1 MQVPSLN
8 TTTAS
13 QKPASATAQT
23 NNNKKIK
30 TASLA
35 FMSDMINITG
45 KKPAEQVAIG
55 ILTLGSAVAG
65 FLSAKK
71 ILPKLINTIIMAAV
85 GFAAGLGVTDAVNK
99 YRKTAETKPVED
111 KKTETT
117 EKDKTGEAPKTEQE
131 NNAPK
136 TESSQ
141 ETSKEEKDDDDKEKD
156 KD

>member
-1 MQVPSLN
+1 MQIPPLN
-8 TTTAS
+8 TSAAQQPSAS
-13 QKPASATAQT
+13 AQT
-23 NNNKKIK
+23 NKKVK
-30 TASLA
+30 TGS
-35 FMSDMINITG
+35 FSFISDTINIKN
-45 KKPAEQVAIG
+45 KKPAEQAAIG

-65 FLSAKK
+65 FRSAKK

-99 YRKTAETKPVED
+99 YQKTAETKPVED

-131 NNAPK
+131 NNTPK
-136 TESSQ
+136 IESSQ

>member
-8 TTTAS
+8 TTAAS

-35 FMSDMINITG
+35 FMSDMINITN
-45 KKPAEQVAIG
+45 KKPAEQAAIG

-65 FLSAKK
+65 FRSAKK
-71 ILPKLINTIIMAAV
+71 ILPKLINTIIMAVV

-99 YRKTAETKPVED
+99 YQKTTETKPVED
-111 KKTETT
+111 K
-117 EKDKTGEAPKTEQE
+117 KTEQE

>member
-8 TTTAS
+8 TTAAQQQS
-13 QKPASATAQT
+13 SAAAQT
-23 NNNKKIK
+23 NKKVK

-35 FMSDMINITG
+35 FMSDMINITN
-45 KKPAEQVAIG
+45 KKPAEQAAIG

-65 FLSAKK
+65 FRSAKK

-99 YRKTAETKPVED
+99 YQKTTETKPVED
-111 KKTETT
+111 K
-117 EKDKTGEAPKTEQE
+117 KTEQE

>member
-1 MQVPSLN
+1 MQIPPLN
-8 TTTAS
+8 TSAAQQQSSAS
-13 QKPASATAQT
+13 SQT
-23 NNNKKIK
+23 NKKVK
-30 TASLA
+30 TGS
-35 FMSDMINITG
+35 FSFISDTINIKN
-45 KKPAEQVAIG
+45 KKPAEQAAIG

-65 FLSAKK
+65 FRSAKK

-99 YRKTAETKPVED
+99 YQKTAETKPVED

-131 NNAPK
+131 NNTPK
-136 TESSQ
+136 IESSQ